1 MQAQKTLALRAMTAL
16 AGLSLLPIVGFVA
29 LDIWTGR
36 RCAESTVATGRL
48 DGAIAWRISRIDCK
62 DVAWPFYDVSVGAE
76 GHALATAMTSRGAP
90 VPLGVRRLGTD
101 GIGVTLDR
109 PWRGETVVAIRLRRT
124 GGPAERIE
132 LTAQEP

>member
-1 MQAQKTLALRAMTAL
+1 MQEQKTLALRAMMAL
-16 AGLSLLPIVGFVA
+16 AALSLLPIIGFIA
-29 LDIWTGR
+29 LDIWAGR

-48 DGAIAWRISRIDCK
+48 DGAIAWRIGRIDCEG
-62 DVAWPFYDVSVGAE
+62 VASPFYDVSVGAE
-76 GHALATAMTSRGAP
+76 GHALATAVTCRGAP
-90 VPLGVRRLGTD
+90 VPSGVRRLGTD

-132 LTAQEP
+132 LAAQEP